1 MDPLMVIMW
10 AISIV
15 IVVASILK
23 RKEQTIKAF
32 KKSKVMM
39 SSMMPKIVII
49 LFVIGL
55 VMALIPEEF
64 IKGLADQNVIVSTV
78 GAALVGAVTIIPAF
92 VAFPLVGS
100 LIDSGASIV
109 IGVSF
114 LTTLTMV
121 GIATFPLE
129 KEQFG
134 LKFAL
139 VRNSLSFIF
148 AVVIALVMGVLI

>member
-1 MDPLMVIMW
+1 MW
-10 AISIV
+10 SISIV
-15 IVVASILK
+15 ILVASIIK
-23 RKEQTIKAF
+23 RKEQTIQSF

-39 SSMMPKIVII
+39 SSMMPKIVVI

-55 VMALIPEEF
+55 VMALIPEE
-64 IKGLADQNVIVSTV
+64 IIRGLADQNVLVSTV

-121 GIATFPLE
+121 GVATFPLE

-139 VRNSLSFIF
+139 VRNGLSFVF